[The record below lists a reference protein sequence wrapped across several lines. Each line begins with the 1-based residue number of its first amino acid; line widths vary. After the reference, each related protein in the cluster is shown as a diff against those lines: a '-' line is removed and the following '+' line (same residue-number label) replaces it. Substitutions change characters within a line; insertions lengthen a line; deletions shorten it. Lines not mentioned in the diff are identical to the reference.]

1 MVNKKHFI
9 FPPGII
15 SLLLLPI
22 LGIWQL
28 NEFHVFDKFGL
39 IEANYF
45 FDDEPTCINLKSHP
59 EINYTSFHFNG
70 DKSADR
76 RNLDLAQLEIRR
88 LTQSKSLKNGICF
101 HFGDSSKLWA
111 LVKAFELCKL
121 EKAEN
126 YIGEGNK
133 IWVFNTNPE
142 NNQFQTD
149 VLNSYE
155 LLCCDC
161 YKILQNENETQFNH
175 YKNIFS
181 LFVVS
186 FILYLILVVLTILK
200 IRTFNRN

>member
-1 MVNKKHFI
+1 MINKKHFI
-9 FPPGII
+9 FPTGII

-28 NEFHVFDKFGL
+28 NEFQVFDKFGL

-59 EINYTSFHFNG
+59 EINYTSFHFTG

-101 HFGDSSKLWA
+101 QFGDSSKLWA
-111 LVKAFELCKL
+111 LVKVFELCKL

-126 YIGEGNK
+126 CIGEGNK
-133 IWVFNTNPE
+133 IWVFNKKLEPPMVN
-142 NNQFQTD
+142 D
-149 VLNSYE
+149 Y
-155 LLCCDC
+155 
-161 YKILQNENETQFNH
+161 YKICGAIDSIRFLEKETQINQ
-175 YKNIFS
+175 YENIFS
-181 LFVVS
+181 LFVVP
-186 FILYLILVVLTILK
+186 FILYLILVVLTFHK
-200 IRTFNRN
+200 IRTFSFFKESQ